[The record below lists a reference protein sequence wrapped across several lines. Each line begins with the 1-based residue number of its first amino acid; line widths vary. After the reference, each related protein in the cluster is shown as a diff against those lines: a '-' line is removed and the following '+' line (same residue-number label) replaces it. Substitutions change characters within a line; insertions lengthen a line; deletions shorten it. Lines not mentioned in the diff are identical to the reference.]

1 MPARK
6 TIAER
11 KTETTR
17 RRSRLVMTVIG
28 AIPIVILVVIGG
40 VFLYQRSTELGAD
53 ELPSLIGQGER
64 EDIQDA
70 IQLFYDAVNQYN
82 PQLVV
87 EGMALDEGGIRQ
99 PDLLRLT
106 MEISALL
113 SEQLKF
119 TAGTLGAVSIDKEAE
134 SVTARVVTNFGTK
147 DFVLKRRDGQ
157 WRVVRQPDLSVPQEA
172 GPLRLEWE
180 VLNSFRP
187 DDGKALN
194 VAGRIKNTGDRMGFM
209 LNIGAHIDDGSGGTL
224 AAGSNP
230 LPGSPFLHPGEE
242 AYFQVSFRESDD
254 PAAAKLDPA
263 RVVIVPDFRPAGPA
277 DEAVVVKSLRVN
289 PKSLPWRAGGG
300 LSATVANDETREV
313 ETTLVAYLRD
323 ASGRFLGVLPL
334 LVGKLGPGEVRTLEV
349 PASLPSAL
357 AGVATLDLNVYG
369 AVRR

>member
-11 KTETTR
+11 KTATTR

-40 VFLYQRSTELGAD
+40 VFLYQRGTELGAD
-53 ELPSLIGQGER
+53 ELPSSIGGGER
-64 EDIQDA
+64 GDIQES
-70 IQLFYDAVNQYN
+70 IQRFYDAVNQYN
-82 PQLVV
+82 PQLVA

-119 TAGTLGAVSIDKEAE
+119 SIATLGAVSIDTEAE
-134 SVTARVVTNFGTK
+134 AVTARVVTNFGTK

-157 WRVVRQPDLSVPQEA
+157 WRVAGQPNLSVPQEA

-224 AAGSNP
+224 AAGGNP
-230 LPGSPFLHPGEE
+230 LPSSPFLHPGEE

-254 PAAAKLDPA
+254 PAAGKLDPA
-263 RVVIVPDFRPAGPA
+263 RAVLVPDFRPAGPA
-277 DEAVVVKSLRVN
+277 DEAVVVKSLRVD
-289 PKSLPWRAGGG
+289 PKSLPWRPGGG
-300 LSATVANDETREV
+300 LSATVANDETREA
-313 ETTLVAYLRD
+313 ETIVAAYLRD

-349 PASLPSAL
+349 PASLPAAL